1 MASDP
6 TSPAPPDPAT
16 PDPGSTDAATPG
28 SGPPPTVAAS
38 AVTAGAVV
46 GLLVIACTATA
57 RALLDRIVGDGDDQI
72 VALALFVVL
81 LVGYGAAGWTAQRRA
96 EAVGVPGA
104 PLTHGSLAGLGA
116 FVAWIPIRILIWV
129 ARGEDRG
136 LVTGNDA
143 ALRPGQVFGAL
154 VIAAGLGLVGAFLA
168 TRRWWRAPRPTP
180 PDPA

>member
-6 TSPAPPDPAT
+6 TSPAPPDPAA
-16 PDPGSTDAATPG
+16 PGPGSPG
-28 SGPPPTVAAS
+28 SGTPPTVVAS
-38 AVTAGAVV
+38 AVAAGAVV

-57 RALLDRIVGDGDDQI
+57 RALLDRVVGDADDQI
-72 VALALFVVL
+72 AALALFVVL
-81 LVGYGAAGWTAQRRA
+81 LAGYGAAGWTAQRRA
-96 EAVGVPGA
+96 EAVGAPDA
-104 PLTHGSLAGLGA
+104 PLTQGSLAGLGA
-116 FVAWIPIRILIWV
+116 FVAWIPIRVLIWV

-168 TRRWWRAPRPTP
+168 ARWSRRAPRP
-180 PDPA
+180 PA